1 MMHLRSDSF
10 TSWTHLH
17 PRLGF
22 CSFDESNH
30 VTLSGN
36 RNPHLAWS
44 GVPEGAE
51 SFALICVDGDVP
63 SEGSRVNQ
71 EGMTVPIDLPRVD
84 FFHWVVADLPAGLSE
99 IAEGSHSAGVTPR
112 GKAPGSTPDGGV
124 QGINDYTGW
133 FAGDADMSGDYG
145 GYDGPCPPWNDERVH
160 GYRFTVY
167 ALDVASL
174 GLSGRFT
181 GQQLRDAMKGH
192 VLAEASLSGCYTL
205 NPDVGSGDLQS
216 RQAVW
221 G

>member
-1 MMHLRSDSF
+1 MHLRSDSF
-10 TSWTHLH
+10 RPWSHLDL
-17 PRLGF
+17 RLAF
-22 CSFDESNH
+22 CKADPDSH
-30 VTLSGN
+30 VSLADN
-36 RNPHLAWS
+36 KNPHLAWS
-44 GVPEGAE
+44 GAPEGTR
-51 SFALICVDGDVP
+51 SFALICCDSDVP

-71 EGMTVPIDLPRVD
+71 EGMTVPLDLPRVD
-84 FFHWVVADLPAGLSE
+84 FFHWVACDLPAALSG
-99 IAEGSHSAGVTPR
+99 IAEGAHSSGVTAR
-112 GKAPGSTPDGGV
+112 GKAPGATPDGGV

-174 GLSGRFT
+174 GLSGSFT

-205 NPDVGSGDLQS
+205 NPDVGRGDLQS
-216 RQAVW
+216 RQTVW